1 MSQAFTE
8 RHGDD
13 RRFYLEGNKI
23 MENPGQIDEP
33 TSGKSELEEG
43 SDYLYRVVDFD
54 AIVSVACPC
63 GEARRAFA
71 DEPRFP
77 GTLHVTHISRDA
89 KKHYHRTLTETYY
102 ILECDEGACM
112 ELDEDRVELRA
123 GMAVLIPPGT
133 VHRAVGKMK
142 VMIVVTPNFDPN
154 DETVVE

>member
-1 MSQAFTE
+1 
-8 RHGDD
+8 
-13 RRFYLEGNKI
+13 
-23 MENPGQIDEP
+23 
-33 TSGKSELEEG
+33 
-43 SDYLYRVVDFD
+43 
-54 AIVSVACPC
+54 
-63 GEARRAFA
+63 
-71 DEPRFP
+71 
-77 GTLHVTHISRDA
+77 
-89 KKHYHRTLTETYY
+89 TETYY

>member
-13 RRFYLEGNKI
+13 RRFYLGGNKI
-23 MENPGQIDEP
+23 MENPRRIDES
-33 TSGKSELEEG
+33 TSEKSEPEG
-43 SDYLYRVVDFD
+43 GGESLYRVIDYG
-54 AIVSVACPC
+54 AIIPTACPC

-71 DEPRFP
+71 DEPKFP
-77 GTLHVTHISRDA
+77 GTLHVTHISSDA